1 MLLPI
6 FYPKKNQEKK
16 RKKIE
21 KENLKIQED
30 THESLENY
38 SSSW

>member
-1 MLLPI
+1 MLLSI
-6 FYPKKNQEKK
+6 FDPEKNQEKK

-30 THESLENY
+30 THKSLENY
-38 SSSW
+38 PSLW